1 MPVVRWLMRQM
12 DRATLSDRSY
22 LFLFEPGPPDEVV
35 SIDCETTGLDPN
47 RDEIISVAAI
57 KIRGDRILAS
67 ETFEAV
73 VRPRVAIAAAAIKVH
88 GLREID
94 VASARPMQEIMPDLL
109 HFIGGRPLV
118 GYYIDF
124 DIAMLNNHVAEL
136 LGIQLPNP
144 RVEVSGM
151 YYERKYGDAP
161 PGTQIDLTFA
171 NILRDL
177 KLPLFNQHDAFSDAL
192 MTAMIYVSLKD
203 YKTRDVRIGRARMRS
218 ASDNPG
224 V

>member
-1 MPVVRWLMRQM
+1 MALRWLMRKM
-12 DRATLSDRSY
+12 DQATLRDKSY
-22 LFLFEPGPPDEVV
+22 RFLFEPGPADEVV
-35 SIDCETTGLDPN
+35 SVDCETTGLDPR

-57 KIRGDRILAS
+57 RIRGDRILAS
-67 ETFEAV
+67 ETYQAV

-94 VASARPMQEIMPDLL
+94 VCNARPMSEILPDLL
-109 HFIGGRPLV
+109 QFIGGRPLI

-124 DIAMLNNHVAEL
+124 DIAMLNNHVAEF

-144 RVEVSGM
+144 RIEVSGM
-151 YYERKYGDAP
+151 YYDRKYGDAP

-177 KLPLFNQHDAFSDAL
+177 SLPLFNQHDAFSDAL

-203 YKTRDVRIGRARMRS
+203 YKARDIRIARPRIG
-218 ASDNPG
+218 ASKEFHG
-224 V
+224 M